1 MKTEL
6 KIPKHIGFI
15 LDGNGRW
22 ATQRKLPRV
31 IGHKK
36 GTVALKRVLN
46 ACIKHGI
53 QVVSLYA
60 FSSEN
65 WKRPEKEREAL
76 FSMIKQFVQEKM
88 ANNLVKPVKIR
99 VMGDIEALPQDV
111 CKSIKKAIKDT
122 ENNDG
127 MIVNIGLNYGGRAEI
142 VTAVNKVLA
151 SGNQQITEEL
161 IDNNLD
167 TAGLPALDL
176 IVRTSGEI
184 RLSNFM
190 LWQAAYSEMIFLDK
204 LWPDMKAKDVELILR
219 EFSGRNRKFG
229 GLTNG

>member
-1 MKTEL
+1 MKKEL

-22 ATQRKLPRV
+22 ASMRKLPRSL
-31 IGHKK
+31 GHRK

-46 ACIKHGI
+46 ACIKYG
-53 QVVSLYA
+53 VEAVSLYA

-65 WKRPEKEREAL
+65 WKRPKSERETL
-76 FSMIKQFVQEKM
+76 FSMIKEFVRDDM
-88 ANNLVKPVKIR
+88 ARSLVKPVKIR
-99 VMGDIEALPQDV
+99 VMGDISALPEDV
-111 CKSIKKAIKDT
+111 YEAILKAIKDT

-127 MIVNIGLNYGGRAEI
+127 MIVNIGLNYGARDEI
-142 VTAVNKVLA
+142 TTAVNRALRNGVKE
-151 SGNQQITEEL
+151 ITPEIIEA
-161 IDNNLD
+161 NLD

-204 LWPDMKAKDVELILR
+204 LWPDMKKKDVEAIIE

-229 GLTNG
+229 GLNNG

>member
-1 MKTEL
+1 MNQL

-22 ATQRKLPRV
+22 ATQRLMPRV
-31 IGHKK
+31 YGHKK

-46 ACIKHGI
+46 ACIKYGV
-53 QVVSLYA
+53 QAVSLYA

-65 WKRPEKEREAL
+65 WKRPEKERETL
-76 FSMIKQFVQEKM
+76 FSMIKQFVQKDM
-88 ANNLVKPVKIR
+88 ASTLAKPVKIM
-99 VMGDIEALPQDV
+99 VMGDIEALPKDV
-111 CKSIKKAIKDT
+111 CDAIKQAISDT
-122 ENNDG
+122 SKNDG

-142 VTAVNKVLA
+142 ATAVNRALSKGETL
-151 SGNQQITEEL
+151 ITPDIIEQ
-161 IDNNLD
+161 NLD
-167 TAGLPALDL
+167 TATLPPLDL

-204 LWPDMKAKDVELILR
+204 LWPDMKGKDVELILK

-229 GLTNG
+229 GLTND

>member
-76 FSMIKQFVQEKM
+76 FSMIKQFVQENM

-111 CKSIKKAIKDT
+111 CQSIKKAIKDT